1 MCESRFRKRIPPQ
14 RGERKLARGE
24 RSEPLGRREQRY
36 APRQGL
42 QELPAPLPGRIS
54 LLQYSGGSLCS
65 PPAKLP
71 APFQGACAYLKK
83 GRWRIYGIMY
93 LVTRTFDCTP
103 KVSQR

>member
-1 MCESRFRKRIPPQ
+1 MRFDSAPAGRKEIS
-14 RGERKLARGE
+14 RKLAGVSKANPRIE
-24 RSEPLGRREQRY
+24 EEQRY

-42 QELPAPLPGRIS
+42 QELLAPLPGRIR

-71 APFQGACAYLKK
+71 APFQDACAYLKK

>member
-1 MCESRFRKRIPPQ
+1 MSEANPRIK
-14 RGERKLARGE
+14 EK
-24 RSEPLGRREQRY
+24 QRY

-42 QELPAPLPGRIS
+42 PELPAPLPGRIR

-83 GRWRIYGIMY
+83 ERWRIHGIMY
-93 LVTRTFDCTP
+93 LVTRTFDCTRWA
-103 KVSQR
+103 VLCGGNQSGSFIRRA